1 MVFQNPEYVELQNR
15 YEGLVRQVKSFLQT
29 TSFPSV
35 KAHMLMYVSDCT
47 SLEVEVIS
55 LKSEILMTM
64 AFVMAD
70 YKLNLKTAYS
80 NNSRFEGLQ
89 RWQSDIVVY
98 GESSVVDSKK
108 VYDMMESMA
117 NSLEEYKWLLKSNR
131 ELSIQAFKFRSG
143 DE

>member
-1 MVFQNPEYVELQNR
+1 MVFENPEYVELQNR
-15 YEGLVRQVKSFLQT
+15 YEALIRKVKTFLQT

-35 KAHMLMYVSDCT
+35 KAHILMYIGDCT
-47 SLEVEVIS
+47 SLEAEVID

-64 AFVMAD
+64 AYVMAD
-70 YKLNLKTAYS
+70 YKLHLKSAYS
-80 NNSRFEGLQ
+80 NNSRFDGLQ

-98 GESSVVDSKK
+98 GESSVVDLKK
-108 VYDMMESMA
+108 VYDLMESMA